1 MTAAAPLGR
10 IDGAEAFRRA
20 FNVSRETMDR
30 LEAYAALVRL
40 WQPKINLIA
49 PSTVGE
55 IWHRHFADSAQLDEL
70 IPLEARSLVDLG
82 SGGGFPGMV
91 LAVLRAERSKATVTL
106 IESDQR
112 KAAFLGEVSRR
123 LVIPVEILSTRI
135 ESRETQTRVAL
146 ADVVTARALAPMVKL
161 LDWVAPFL
169 GPASV
174 ALLMKGRDAE
184 REVAAARSIW
194 RFDVEY
200 RPSRT
205 DAEARIVLVRGLS
218 AVGET

>member
-1 MTAAAPLGR
+1 MTATAPLGHV
-10 IDGAEAFRRA
+10 DGPAAFRRA
-20 FNVSRETMDR
+20 FDVSRETLDR

-55 IWHRHFADSAQLDEL
+55 IWHRHFADSAQLKDL
-70 IPLEARSLVDLG
+70 IPPEAGSLVDLG

-91 LAVLRAERSKATVTL
+91 LAVLLAERSKATVTL

-112 KAAFLGEVSRR
+112 KAAFLAEVSRR
-123 LVIPVEILSTRI
+123 LFIPVEILSTRI
-135 ESRETQTRVAL
+135 ESRETQTRVTP

-161 LDWVAPFL
+161 LGWVAPFF

-174 ALLMKGRDAE
+174 ALLMKGRGAE
-184 REVAAARSIW
+184 REVAAARSMW
-194 RFDVEY
+194 RFEAKY

-218 AVGET
+218 AFGET